1 MRKSS
6 TWVGGGSLENSAEA
20 GKRTGATG
28 AVDSWLVGA
37 ALVELGG
44 DGEAYGTALLG
55 ARLVWCFKLILLNWL
70 VYASTVRFPPPHD

>member
-6 TWVGGGSLENSAEA
+6 TWVGGGSLELGELGGGRKAH
-20 GKRTGATG
+20 GRDGRG
-28 AVDSWLVGA
+28 GLVGA

>member
-1 MRKSS
+1 MVAA
-6 TWVGGGSLENSAEA
+6 WSLENSAEA

-55 ARLVWCFKLILLNWL
+55 ARLVWCFKLLNWL

>member
-20 GKRTGATG
+20 GTRTG

-55 ARLVWCFKLILLNWL
+55 ARLVWCFKLL
-70 VYASTVRFPPPHD
+70 

>member
-55 ARLVWCFKLILLNWL
+55 ARLVWCFKLL
-70 VYASTVRFPPPHD
+70 